1 MFLDPLLGETGAVAD
16 DASDDV
22 EVAWLVADLAEGF
35 SGLSEAGGD
44 GGRDLEA
51 HFVAMRG
58 RDHMQKPAI
67 ARREAPVT
75 RWGP

>member
-1 MFLDPLLGETGAVAD
+1 LVLDPVFGETGAVAE

-22 EVAWLVADLAEGF
+22 EVAWPVADLAEGF
-35 SGLSEAGGD
+35 LGLSEAGGD

-58 RDHMQKPAI
+58 RDQRQKPAI
-67 ARREAPVT
+67 ARRETPAT
-75 RWGP
+75 C

>member
-1 MFLDPLLGETGAVAD
+1 VAE

-22 EVAWLVADLAEGF
+22 EVAWLVADLAWGF

-51 HFVAMRG
+51 HFVLAMRG
-58 RDHMQKPAI
+58 RDQRQKPAI
-67 ARREAPVT
+67 ARRETPAT
-75 RWGP
+75 R